1 MPINDGSNNYFDVK
15 SLAGSLYRPTRY
27 EFYIPKLP
35 ELIHSSI
42 SQFDFRKDIQFSVES
57 VFFPSRN
64 ISSEPIKLS
73 GPVDE
78 IPYEATYSGDLDISI
93 RVSGD
98 FKEKVLFETWMD
110 IIINQ
115 KTQNL
120 NYPDNYRCDAVINGL
135 NMKNETVFQTLLTQV
150 WPKSVGRISVGQG
163 QTDSIAT
170 MQLQLAYRRYFI
182 TYSEDVRNIGQPSR
196 NNKNA
201 SFVADKM
208 NQSRRYG
215 AQFPDPGDI
224 QKDYEKVIDPTSE
237 FNAGSDFNP
246 DFIK

>member
-1 MPINDGSNNYFDVK
+1 MPINDGSNNYCDVK

-27 EFYIPKLP
+27 EFYIPELP
-35 ELIHSSI
+35 SLINSTI
-42 SQFDFRKDIQFSVES
+42 GEFDFRKEIQFSVES

-64 ISSEPIKLS
+64 ISSEPIKLA

-98 FKEKVLFETWMD
+98 FKEKILFETWMD

-163 QTDSIAT
+163 LTDSIAT

-182 TYSEDVRNIGQPSR
+182 TYSEDVRNIGEPTIAW
-196 NNKNA
+196 NKNA
-201 SFVADKM
+201 SFIIDKI
-208 NQSRRYG
+208 NHSRRYG
-215 AQFPDPGDI
+215 GQFLDPRF
-224 QKDYEKVIDPTSE
+224 IDPTSE

-246 DFIK
+246 DFIKE

>member
-1 MPINDGSNNYFDVK
+1 MPINDGSNNYYDVK

-27 EFYIPKLP
+27 EFYIPELP
-35 ELIHSSI
+35 SLIHSSI
-42 SQFDFRKDIQFSVES
+42 SQFDFRKEIQFSVES

-64 ISSEPIKLS
+64 ISSEPIKLA

-110 IIINQ
+110 IILNQ

-120 NYPDNYRCDAVINGL
+120 NYPDNYRCDAIINGL
-135 NMKNETVFQTLLTQV
+135 NMKNETVFQTLLTEV

-163 QTDSIAT
+163 LTDSIAT
-170 MQLQLAYRRYFI
+170 CNFNWHI
-182 TYSEDVRNIGQPSR
+182 EDIS
-196 NNKNA
+196 
-201 SFVADKM
+201 
-208 NQSRRYG
+208 
-215 AQFPDPGDI
+215 
-224 QKDYEKVIDPTSE
+224 
-237 FNAGSDFNP
+237 
-246 DFIK
+246 